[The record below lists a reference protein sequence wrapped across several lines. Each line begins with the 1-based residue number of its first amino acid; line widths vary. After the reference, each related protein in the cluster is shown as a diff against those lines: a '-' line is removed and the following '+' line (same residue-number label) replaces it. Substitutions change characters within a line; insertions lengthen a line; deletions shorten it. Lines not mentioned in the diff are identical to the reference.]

1 MPEIQSDRHRMLT
14 VKKFAF
20 VLIFTPMKEMPK
32 LSRRE
37 RQIMDV
43 LFSRGRATAT
53 EILEAI
59 DDPPGNSAM
68 RTLLRVL
75 EEKGHVRHEEV
86 GRVYYYEPTVT
97 LETARRTALDHLIET
112 FFHGSLESVVA
123 TMMKHNRKKLDP
135 DQAERIAEM
144 IRDAAKK
151 GR

>member
-1 MPEIQSDRHRMLT
+1 M
-14 VKKFAF
+14 KK
-20 VLIFTPMKEMPK
+20 TPPP

-43 LFSRGRATAT
+43 LFAAGRASAA

-68 RTLLRVL
+68 RTLLGVL

-86 GRVYYYEPTVT
+86 GRTYYYMPTT
-97 LETARRTALDHLIET
+97 SIETARRFALTHLLDT
-112 FFHGSLESVVA
+112 FFEGSIENVVS
-123 TMMKHNRKKLDP
+123 TMLQLRRRGLDG
-135 DQAERIAEM
+135 DEAERIARM
-144 IRDAAKK
+144 IEQAARK

>member
-1 MPEIQSDRHRMLT
+1 MNLPR
-14 VKKFAF
+14 
-20 VLIFTPMKEMPK
+20 

-43 LFSRGRATAT
+43 LFSRGRASAA

-86 GRVYYYEPTVT
+86 GRVYYYLPTVP
-97 LETARRTALDHLIET
+97 LEAARRSALSHLVDT
-112 FFHGSLESVVA
+112 FFDGSIESVVA
-123 TMMKHNRKKLDP
+123 ALVKLNRRKLDP
-135 DQAERIAEM
+135 DEAARITRM
-144 IRDAAKK
+144 IEESAKK

>member
-1 MPEIQSDRHRMLT
+1 MNLPR
-14 VKKFAF
+14 
-20 VLIFTPMKEMPK
+20 

-43 LFSRGRATAT
+43 LFSRGRASAA

-59 DDPPGNSAM
+59 EDPPGNSAM

-86 GRVYYYEPTVT
+86 GRVYHYMPTVP
-97 LETARRTALDHLIET
+97 LEAARRSALSHLVDT
-112 FFHGSLESVVA
+112 FFDGSVESVVA
-123 TMMKHNRKKLDP
+123 ALVKLNRRKLDP
-135 DQAERIAEM
+135 DEAARIARM
-144 IRDAAKK
+144 IEDSAKK

>member
-1 MPEIQSDRHRMLT
+1 MSN
-14 VKKFAF
+14 AG
-20 VLIFTPMKEMPK
+20 

-43 LFSRGRATAT
+43 LFSRGRASAS

-86 GRVYYYEPTVT
+86 GRVYYYMPTIA
-97 LETARRTALDHLIET
+97 LETARRSALSHLVDT
-112 FFHGSLESVVA
+112 FFDGSVESVVS
-123 TMMKHNRKKLDP
+123 TLVKLNRKKLDP
-135 DQAERIAEM
+135 EQAARIARM
-144 IRDAAKK
+144 IEESARK

>member
-1 MPEIQSDRHRMLT
+1 MSI
-14 VKKFAF
+14 AG
-20 VLIFTPMKEMPK
+20 

-43 LFSRGRATAT
+43 LFSRGRASAA

-59 DDPPGNSAM
+59 DDPPGNSSM

-86 GRVYYYEPTVT
+86 GRVYYYMPTIA
-97 LETARRTALDHLIET
+97 LETARRSALSHLVDT
-112 FFHGSLESVVA
+112 FFEGSVESVVA
-123 TMMKHNRKKLDP
+123 ALVKMNRRKLDP
-135 DQAERIAEM
+135 DEAARIARM
-144 IRDAAKK
+144 IEESAKK

>member
-1 MPEIQSDRHRMLT
+1 MNLPR
-14 VKKFAF
+14 
-20 VLIFTPMKEMPK
+20 

-43 LFSRGRATAT
+43 LFSRGRASAA

-59 DDPPGNSAM
+59 DDPPGNSAR

-86 GRVYYYEPTVT
+86 GRVYYYVPTVP
-97 LETARRTALDHLIET
+97 LEAARRSALSHLVDT
-112 FFHGSLESVVA
+112 FFDGSVESVVA
-123 TMMKHNRKKLDP
+123 ALVKLNRRKLDP
-135 DQAERIAEM
+135 DEAARITRM
-144 IRDAAKK
+144 IEESAKK

>member
-1 MPEIQSDRHRMLT
+1 M
-14 VKKFAF
+14 KKPQ
-20 VLIFTPMKEMPK
+20 T

-86 GRVYYYEPTVT
+86 GRVYYYEPTVA
-97 LETARRTALDHLIET
+97 LETARRSALDHVIDT
-112 FFHGSLESVVA
+112 FFHGSMESVVS
-123 TMMKHNRKKLDP
+123 TMIKLNRKKLDAE
-135 DQAERIAEM
+135 QAERIAGM

>member
-1 MPEIQSDRHRMLT
+1 MNLPR
-14 VKKFAF
+14 
-20 VLIFTPMKEMPK
+20 

-43 LFSRGRATAT
+43 LFSRGRASAA

-86 GRVYYYEPTVT
+86 GRVYYYLPTVP
-97 LETARRTALDHLIET
+97 LEAARRSALSHLVDT
-112 FFHGSLESVVA
+112 FFDGSVESVVA
-123 TMMKHNRKKLDP
+123 ALVKLNRRKLDP
-135 DQAERIAEM
+135 DEAARITRM
-144 IRDAAKK
+144 IEESAKK

>member
-1 MPEIQSDRHRMLT
+1 
-14 VKKFAF
+14 
-20 VLIFTPMKEMPK
+20 
-32 LSRRE
+32 
-37 RQIMDV
+37 MDV

-86 GRVYYYEPTVT
+86 GRVYYYEPTVA
-97 LETARRTALDHLIET
+97 LETARRSALDHLIDT
-112 FFHGSLESVVA
+112 FFQGSLESVVS
-123 TMMKHNRKKLDP
+123 TMIKLNRKKLDAE
-135 DQAERIAEM
+135 QAERIAGM

>member
-1 MPEIQSDRHRMLT
+1 
-14 VKKFAF
+14 
-20 VLIFTPMKEMPK
+20 MKRLS

-43 LFSRGRATAT
+43 LFARGRATAT

-75 EEKGHVRHEEV
+75 EDKGHVRHEEV
-86 GRVYYYEPTVT
+86 GRVYHYMPTMA
-97 LETARRTALDHLIET
+97 LDTARQSALSHLVET
-112 FFHGSLESVVA
+112 FFEGSTESVVSA
-123 TMMKHNRKKLDP
+123 LIKMNRKKLHP
-135 DQAERIAEM
+135 DEAARIARM
-144 IRDAAKK
+144 IEDAARK

>member
-1 MPEIQSDRHRMLT
+1 MSQPG
-14 VKKFAF
+14 
-20 VLIFTPMKEMPK
+20 

-43 LFSRGRATAT
+43 LFSRGRASAA

-75 EEKGHVRHEEV
+75 EEKGHVKHEEV
-86 GRVYYYEPTVT
+86 GRVYYYVPTVP
-97 LETARRTALDHLIET
+97 LEAARRSALSHLVDT
-112 FFHGSLESVVA
+112 FFEGSMENVVS
-123 TMMKHNRKKLDP
+123 TLVKLNRKKLDP
-135 DQAERIAEM
+135 DQAARIARM
-144 IRDAAKK
+144 IEESAKK

>member
-1 MPEIQSDRHRMLT
+1 ML
-14 VKKFAF
+14 KSQHQD
-20 VLIFTPMKEMPK
+20 

-43 LFSRGRATAT
+43 LFARGRASAT

-86 GRVYYYEPTVT
+86 GRVYHYEPTIP
-97 LETARRTALDHLIET
+97 LETARRSALSHLVDT
-112 FFHGSLESVVA
+112 FFEGSMENVVS
-123 TMMKHNRKKLDP
+123 TLIKLNRKKLD
-135 DQAERIAEM
+135 AGEAARITRM
-144 IRDAAKK
+144 IEDAARK

>member
-1 MPEIQSDRHRMLT
+1 M
-14 VKKFAF
+14 KK
-20 VLIFTPMKEMPK
+20 TSS

-43 LFSRGRATAT
+43 LFARGRASAT

-59 DDPPGNSAM
+59 EDPPGNSAM

-86 GRVYYYEPTVT
+86 GRVYYYEPTIA
-97 LETARRTALDHLIET
+97 LETARRSALSHLVDT
-112 FFHGSLESVVA
+112 FFEGSMENVVS
-123 TMMKHNRKKLDP
+123 TLIKLKRKKLDA
-135 DQAERIAEM
+135 DEAARITRM
-144 IRDAAKK
+144 IEDAARK